1 MTWTDLERLWEAR
14 DQRYAI
20 RRYLGM
26 FQPLTQAEI
35 AAIRSW
41 RREEV
46 DMLAV
51 DRDRAW
57 TALYWWAPPT
67 R

>member
-1 MTWTDLERLWEAR
+1 MTWTDLERLWEER
-14 DQRYAI
+14 DERYAI

-41 RREEV
+41 RRSEV
-46 DMLAV
+46 DAVTDDPDEAMLQ
-51 DRDRAW
+51 W
-57 TALYWWAPPT
+57 ALDWSSP
-67 R
+67 